1 MAHYQSSTR
10 LIRQSDNWK
19 SLTTVEQ
26 GAAPDR
32 LQLRSLVPRSLR
44 FRRRVSL
51 VVLSLRAVWSRII
64 RFERGDENMNTH
76 IRATVLVLLLLLN
89 LGFKSQAKTLSR
101 QQAVRAA
108 EKFIIENGYTNL
120 PPMSDTSKLTLESI
134 EWTSDRKR
142 ILKQR
147 HNSLERK
154 AYGFLGNSKG
164 KPGWTIAFRYK
175 NSRNKDAGRAVTMD
189 VDGKNKRMQH
199 VDIFLSKC
207 KKL

>member
-1 MAHYQSSTR
+1 
-10 LIRQSDNWK
+10 
-19 SLTTVEQ
+19 
-26 GAAPDR
+26 
-32 LQLRSLVPRSLR
+32 
-44 FRRRVSL
+44 
-51 VVLSLRAVWSRII
+51 
-64 RFERGDENMNTH
+64 MNTH